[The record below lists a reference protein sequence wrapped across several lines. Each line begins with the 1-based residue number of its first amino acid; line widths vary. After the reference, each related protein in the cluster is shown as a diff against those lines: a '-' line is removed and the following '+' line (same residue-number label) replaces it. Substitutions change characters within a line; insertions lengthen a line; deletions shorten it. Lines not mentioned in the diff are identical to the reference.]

1 MNPLEPGTSEAINAV
16 DLPLSAPDPGG
27 LAQNFTA
34 EELASLRRAVHDSA
48 RACGLAGDALDDFVV
63 AVHELATNAVRHGGG
78 RGRIDLRRDGD
89 TLLCDIIDHGPGFPG
104 GVPTPAGLP
113 SPQTPGGRGLWL
125 AQHLTDTLLITDSP
139 GGVTVSVTACLPA
152 PAPSGLPA
160 PILADEWGQAQVE
173 ISPGVLVQ
181 ATTNPTRAPHPVTAT
196 EPDTAK
202 NAPEATGPRE
212 A

>member
-1 MNPLEPGTSEAINAV
+1 MNPLEPGTSEAFNAV
-16 DLPLSAPDPGG
+16 DLPLGAPDPAG
-27 LAQNFTA
+27 LAQDFTA
-34 EELASLRRAVHDSA
+34 EELPSLRHAVHDSA

-63 AVHELATNAVRHGGG
+63 AVHELATNAIRHGGG

-89 TLLCDIIDHGPGFPG
+89 TLLCDVIDHGPGFPG
-104 GVPTPAGLP
+104 AVPTPAGLP
-113 SPQTPGGRGLWL
+113 SPQAPGGRGLWL

-160 PILADEWGQAQVE
+160 TTRADELGNAQVE

-181 ATTNPTRAPHPVTAT
+181 ATTPAPAPHPVIATGPETA
-196 EPDTAK
+196 ENSPA
-202 NAPEATGPRE
+202 ATGPRE
-212 A
+212 T